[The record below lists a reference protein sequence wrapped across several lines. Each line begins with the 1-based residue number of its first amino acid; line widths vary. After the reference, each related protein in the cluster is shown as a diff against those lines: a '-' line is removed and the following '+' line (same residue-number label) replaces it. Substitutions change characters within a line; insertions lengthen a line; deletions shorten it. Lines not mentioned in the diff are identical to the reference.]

1 MENIKILIAE
11 DHQIVID
18 GIKALLEDVEG
29 ITVVGEAMD
38 GRECIE
44 KLEQLQVKRQQ
55 DPACTD
61 TIGYETGVD
70 IILMDIDMPV
80 MNGYQATNIIQNK
93 YPGVKVIALTMYNEK
108 SLITKM
114 LKAGACGYILKN
126 IDKEELLEAIKTVN
140 NGENYFS
147 SEIPL
152 TLSRP
157 ASEDIL
163 AKKQE
168 DILISQLTQREL
180 EVLKLIAQ
188 GLSNNQI
195 GEKLFISP
203 RTVDTHRTNLMQ
215 KLNVHNI
222 AGLIKIAI
230 QNGLVD

>member
-11 DHQIVID
+11 DHQIVTD
-18 GIKALLEDVEG
+18 GIKALLEGVEG
-29 ITVVGEAMD
+29 ITVVGEAKD

-44 KLEQLQVKRQQ
+44 KLEQQQVKRQQ
-55 DPACTD
+55 DPASPD
-61 TIGYETGVD
+61 AIGDESGVD

-80 MNGYQATNIIQNK
+80 MNGYQATKLIQNK
-93 YPGVKVIALTMYNEK
+93 YPSVKVLALTMYNEK

-114 LKAGACGYILKN
+114 LKAGAYGYILKN
-126 IDKEELLEAIKTVN
+126 IDKEELLEAIKMVN
-140 NGENYFS
+140 NGENYYS
-147 SEIPL
+147 NEIPL

-180 EVLKLIAQ
+180 EVLELIAQ

-222 AGLIKIAI
+222 AGLIKVAI
-230 QNGLVD
+230 QNGLMD

>member
-55 DPACTD
+55 DTD
-61 TIGYETGVD
+61 KSGVD

-80 MNGYQATNIIQNK
+80 MNGYHATRLIQNK
-93 YPGVKVIALTMYNEK
+93 YPRVKVLALTMYNER

-140 NGENYFS
+140 NGETYYS

-195 GEKLFISP
+195 GEKLFISH

-222 AGLIKIAI
+222 AGLIKVAI